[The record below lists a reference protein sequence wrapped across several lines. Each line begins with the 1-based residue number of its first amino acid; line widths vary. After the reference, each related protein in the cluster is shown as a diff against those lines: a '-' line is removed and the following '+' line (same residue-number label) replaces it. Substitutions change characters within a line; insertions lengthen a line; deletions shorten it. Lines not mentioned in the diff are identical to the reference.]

1 MRLIYQGSGVIPN
14 IPARDLEPQDI
25 QDISQLWGKSLAE
38 TEGLLIS
45 SKAYKPE
52 SVVSKSSAKAKAPL
66 AESEES

>member
-1 MRLIYQGSGVIPN
+1 MKLIYQGSGVIPN
-14 IPARDLEPQDI
+14 VPARDLEPQDI
-25 QDISQLWGKSLAE
+25 RDIAKMWGKSLAE

-52 SVVSKSSAKAKAPL
+52 SVTPRNAKAAAPL

>member
-1 MRLIYQGSGVIPN
+1 MKLIYQGSGVIPN

-25 QDISQLWGKSLAE
+25 QDIAQLWGKSLAE

-52 SVVSKSSAKAKAPL
+52 DVAKSNVKAKAPL
-66 AESEES
+66 TESEES